1 MTNKKKSFINDNP
14 ALNLI
19 NTGIEE
25 TAQEEK
31 KETPAPAKHDSMQED
46 NIKASS
52 NNDVILYGL
61 KECEKLLGLTRRTL
75 LKYISEGK
83 IKAIK
88 IGNRWKVTK
97 ENLNKFMD
105 NCQQS

>member
-1 MTNKKKSFINDNP
+1 MTNKKKSFIKDNP
-14 ALNLI
+14 AKKQNKKRK
-19 NTGIEE
+19 EE

-46 NIKASS
+46 NIKAPA

>member
-1 MTNKKKSFINDNP
+1 MANSKKTFHMDKP

-46 NIKASS
+46 NIKAPA